1 MFFEIAAVLFI
12 VNMVF
17 FLRPLLLSRILH
29 KKITF
34 LGTLKRFLIFLIK
47 IPIELL
53 RIIFFNKFKY
63 SINSMENEI
72 FNELYN
78 NQLTKVGFG
87 NRKFG
92 IAINI
97 LSQFLMFLFFILG
110 LFSF

>member
-1 MFFEIAAVLFI
+1 
-12 VNMVF
+12 
-17 FLRPLLLSRILH
+17 
-29 KKITF
+29 
-34 LGTLKRFLIFLIK
+34 
-47 IPIELL
+47 
-53 RIIFFNKFKY
+53 
-63 SINSMENEI
+63 MENEI